1 MNLDELI
8 SKYLDGELNEVEDTL
23 LRSQLSE
30 DAVARLKFDSA
41 VNIHLAYKEDAESIY
56 PPQELVDKTEDMIMM
71 RIFAQA
77 PEPQKRRMLLWNNV
91 PMLAAVIV
99 FFLFTFVFEISIP
112 PVNISNNISSNE
124 LLQENNS
131 VTADN
136 SSDNSNIIKNA
147 NIQTKKAVKN
157 IKPERTNQIF
167 ALVTD
172 DNLAINNEIQSS
184 STENENLIITNVTNG
199 IDAGDD
205 NPVNSPG
212 EPLQSKMAIMA
223 FNNDN
228 VNQSDIKLIADNDLS
243 VEQDVIN
250 QNSLSSKD
258 LNLPIANL
266 NSPSGTNF
274 ISNNSINIID
284 LPIYNEFNKNV
295 GVQVGSLVGT
305 DLMRNGIDA
314 KEAMIS
320 HVSQSVA
327 YAFNESERFGVE
339 LGYTEYSYDEEAFI
353 SVKTDFGTIQSSGVE
368 SFEGGFDFSVN
379 RRTSI
384 TITNSKKILWAS
396 AFYEYSFLQNE
407 DFSLVGRIGAGG
419 SNDGLLGYGRVF
431 MQYDLFD
438 LIQFTFGID
447 SRVFTAETSKFSLKG
462 NNVKSSASLVYG
474 LQFKF

>member
-23 LRSQLSE
+23 LRSKLSE

-56 PPQELVDKTEDMIMM
+56 PPQELVDKTEDMIIM

-77 PEPQKRRMLLWNNV
+77 PEPQKRRMLVWNNV

-112 PVNISNNISSNE
+112 PVNVSNNISSDE
-124 LLQENNS
+124 SSQENNS
-131 VTADN
+131 LTVDN

-147 NIQTKKAVKN
+147 NIETKKADKN
-157 IKPERTNQIF
+157 IKSERTNQIS
-167 ALVTD
+167 ALVSY
-172 DNLAINNEIQSS
+172 DNLEINNEIQSS
-184 STENENLIITNVTNG
+184 SSENENLTIANG
-199 IDAGDD
+199 TDAIED
-205 NPVNSPG
+205 NSVNSTD
-212 EPLQSKMAIMA
+212 EPLQEKMAVMA

-228 VNQSDIKLIADNDLS
+228 LNQSNEKLIADNDLS
-243 VEQDVIN
+243 VMGDVVN
-250 QNSLSSKD
+250 QNSLSTKD
-258 LNLPIANL
+258 LNLPVANL
-266 NSPSGTNF
+266 NSPTGTNL
-274 ISNNSINIID
+274 IANNSMNIID
-284 LPIYNEFNKNV
+284 LPLYNEFNGNR
-295 GVQVGSLVGT
+295 GVQIGSLIGT
-305 DLMRNGIDA
+305 DLMRSGIEA
-314 KEAMIS
+314 KEAIFS

-353 SVKTDFGTIQSSGVE
+353 SVKSDFGTIQSSGVE
-368 SFEGGFDFSVN
+368 SFEGGFDLSPN

-396 AFYEYSFLQNE
+396 AFYEYSFLNTE
-407 DFSLVGRIGAGG
+407 DFSLVGRLGAGG
-419 SNDGLLGYGRVF
+419 SNEGLLGYGRFF
-431 MQYDLFD
+431 MQYDVFD
-438 LIQFTFGID
+438 ILQFTVGID
-447 SRVFTAETSKFSLKG
+447 GRIFSAETGKFSASD
-462 NNVKSSASLVYG
+462 NNIKSSASLVYG